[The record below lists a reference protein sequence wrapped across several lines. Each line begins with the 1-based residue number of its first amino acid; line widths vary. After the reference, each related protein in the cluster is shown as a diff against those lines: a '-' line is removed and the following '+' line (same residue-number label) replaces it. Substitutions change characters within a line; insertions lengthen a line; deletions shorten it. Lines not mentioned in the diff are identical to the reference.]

1 MCKNRFVAIEHSR
14 YSTNFIYTLKFDYKL
29 YLFNRV
35 HSIGTVG
42 VDRGGRQ
49 REDGRGVCKKPPNR
63 RRFVHLGRVLV
74 VLVEEVAEE
83 EVRRK
88 KLFFHSRHH

>member
-1 MCKNRFVAIEHSR
+1 ME
-14 YSTNFIYTLKFDYKL
+14 
-29 YLFNRV
+29 
-35 HSIGTVG
+35 
-42 VDRGGRQ
+42 GR
-49 REDGRGVCKKPPNR
+49 ENMEEGRIKKPPKR

-88 KLFFHSRHH
+88 KLFLHHK